1 MRAGLIGMII
11 FLLTGVLFNRVF
23 AQEVKKLTLE
33 QSIQIGLENSEL
45 IHSSRM
51 KVNYAKA
58 RLSEVNT
65 YRLPSLKL
73 NASYTR
79 LSEIEPFVLNTPF
92 GVFNISP
99 SIVNNYNIK
108 LSLQQP
114 IFTGFKL
121 SSSSNIAEYTYE
133 AQKEAYSKDEQQLI
147 LDIKN
152 AYWNL
157 FKVIKVKS
165 VVDENVDLIRAHL
178 KDVKNFFENGISTK
192 NDVLKVQ
199 VQLAEAQLRRIDAD
213 NGVKLAR
220 SSLNNVIGLP
230 LSTNIEVQSDV
241 STDEDIVP
249 ELDQLIGQA
258 MENRPE
264 LKEIDFRLKAGES
277 GVTLAESNWY
287 PQIYLAGNYNYSRPN
302 QRIFPLE
309 DKFNGTWDVSVGLS
323 WDIWNWLATSDQ
335 TEQAESQYEQVKD
348 SYKSLKDGITLE
360 VTQSYLNLLKAKE
373 RVLASNQSVHQA
385 EENYRVTNETFLN
398 GLALNSDLLDAEF
411 ALLQAKTNYIES
423 LADYELAKAS
433 LDKSIGK

>member
-1 MRAGLIGMII
+1 MKSGIIGIII
-11 FLLTGVLFNRVF
+11 FLITGVLYNNTF
-23 AQEVKKLTLE
+23 AQDSRKLTLE
-33 QSIQIGLENSEL
+33 ESIRIGLENSEL
-45 IHSSRM
+45 IHSSQM

-79 LSEIEPFVLNTPF
+79 LSEIDPFVLNTPF
-92 GVFNISP
+92 GNFNISP

-121 SSSSNIAEYTYE
+121 ASSSNIAEYNYE
-133 AQKEAYSKDEQQLI
+133 AQKQVYTKDEQKLI
-147 LDIKN
+147 LDIKS

-165 VVDENVDLIRAHL
+165 VVDENVDLIKAHL
-178 KDVKNFFENGISTK
+178 SDVKNFYENGISTK
-192 NDVLKVQ
+192 NDLLKVQ
-199 VQLAEAQLRRIDAD
+199 VQLAEAQLRQIDAD

-220 SSLNNVIGLP
+220 SNLNNVIGLP
-230 LSTNIEVQSDV
+230 LSTITEVQSDV
-241 STDEDIVP
+241 TIEDDTVP
-249 ELDQLIGQA
+249 ELDRLIGQA
-258 MENRPE
+258 IENRPE
-264 LKEIDFRLKAGES
+264 LKEMDFRLKAGES

-287 PQIYLAGNYNYSRPN
+287 PQVYLAGNYNYARPN

-323 WDIWNWLATSDQ
+323 WDIWNWLSTSDQ
-335 TEQAESQYEQVKD
+335 TEQAEAQLEQVKD
-348 SYKSLKDGITLE
+348 GYKSMKDGITLE
-360 VTQSYLNLLKAKE
+360 VTQNYLNVLKAKE
-373 RVLASNQSVHQA
+373 RILASSQSVHQA
-385 EENYRVTNETFLN
+385 EENYRVTNETFKN

-411 ALLQAKTNYIES
+411 ALLQAKTNYIQS
-423 LADYELAKAS
+423 LADYEMAKAS
-433 LDKSIGK
+433 LEKSIGK

>member
-1 MRAGLIGMII
+1 MKSGLAWILII
-11 FLLTGVLFNRVF
+11 ILTTVLSDNIFP
-23 AQEVKKLTLE
+23 QESRNLTLE
-33 QSIQIGLENSEL
+33 ESVQIGLKNSEL

-51 KVNYAKA
+51 KVEYAKA

-79 LSEIEPFVLNTPF
+79 LSEITPFILNTPF
-92 GVFNISP
+92 GNFDIQP

-121 SSSSNIAEYTYE
+121 SSTSNIAGYNYE
-133 AQKEAYSKDEQQLI
+133 AQKQEYTRDEQQLI
-147 LDIKN
+147 LNIKN

-165 VVDENVDLIRAHL
+165 VVDENVDLIKAHL
-178 KDVKNFFENGISTK
+178 KDVKNFYENGISTK

-199 VQLAEAQLRRIDAD
+199 VQLAEAQLRQIDAD

-220 SSLNNVIGLP
+220 SNLNNVIGLP
-230 LSTNIEVQSDV
+230 LSTDTQVQSDV
-241 STDEDIVP
+241 TVEDDTVP
-249 ELDQLIGQA
+249 DIDQLTEEA
-258 MENRPE
+258 MENRAE
-264 LKEIDFRLKAGES
+264 LKALDFQLQAGES
-277 GVTLAESNWY
+277 SITLAESNWY
-287 PQIYLAGNYNYSRPN
+287 PQVYLSGDYYYSRPN
-302 QRIFPLE
+302 QRIFPAK

-323 WDIWNWLATSDQ
+323 WDIWNWLAPSDQ
-335 TEQAESQYEQVKD
+335 TKQAEAQYEQIKD

-360 VTQSYLNLLKAKE
+360 VTQNYLNLLKAKE
-373 RVLASNQSVHQA
+373 RVLASNQSVYQA
-385 EENYRVTNETFLN
+385 EENYRVTDETFKN

-411 ALLQAKTNYIES
+411 ALLQAKTNYIQS

-433 LDKSIGK
+433 LEKSIGK

>member
-1 MRAGLIGMII
+1 MKSGVIGIII
-11 FLLTGVLFNRVF
+11 FFLAGVMVNRAY
-23 AQEVKKLTLE
+23 AQEARNLTLE
-33 QSIQIGLENSEL
+33 ESIRIGLENSEL

-51 KVNYAKA
+51 KVNYARA
-58 RLSEVNT
+58 RLNEVNT

-79 LSEIEPFVLNTPF
+79 LSEIEPFVLNTPL

-99 SIVNNYNIK
+99 SIVNNYNIR

-121 SSSSNIAEYTYE
+121 SSSSNIAEYSYE
-133 AQKEAYSKDEQQLI
+133 AQKEVYNKDEQQLI
-147 LDIKN
+147 LDIKD

-165 VVDENVDLIRAHL
+165 VVDENVDLIKAHL
-178 KDVKNFFENGISTK
+178 KDVKNFFENGISTR

-199 VQLAEAQLRRIDAD
+199 VQLAEAQLRQIDAD
-213 NGVKLAR
+213 NGVKLAK

-230 LSTNIEVQSDV
+230 LSTNTEVQSDV
-241 STDEDIVP
+241 STDEDSIP

-258 MENRPE
+258 VENRPE
-264 LKEIDFRLKAGES
+264 LKEMDFRLKAGES

-309 DKFNGTWDVSVGLS
+309 DKFNGTWDISVGLS
-323 WDIWNWLATSDQ
+323 WDIWNWLSTSDQ

-348 SYKSLKDGITLE
+348 GYKSLKDGITLE
-360 VTQSYLNLLKAKE
+360 VTQGYLNILKAKE
-373 RVLASNQSVHQA
+373 RVLVSNQSVHQA

-411 ALLQAKTNYIES
+411 ALLQAKTNYIQS

-433 LDKSIGK
+433 LEKSIGK

>member
-1 MRAGLIGMII
+1 MKSGVIGIII
-11 FLLTGVLFNRVF
+11 FLVTGVLFNSTF
-23 AQEVKKLTLE
+23 AQDSRKLTLE
-33 QSIQIGLENSEL
+33 ESIQIGLKNSEL
-45 IHSSRM
+45 IHSSQM

-79 LSEIEPFVLNTPF
+79 LSEIDPFVLNTPF
-92 GVFNISP
+92 GNFNISP

-121 SSSSNIAEYTYE
+121 ASSSNIAEYNYE
-133 AQKEAYSKDEQQLI
+133 AQKQVYTKDEQKLI
-147 LDIKN
+147 LDIKT

-165 VVDENVDLIRAHL
+165 VVDENIDLIKAHL
-178 KDVKNFFENGISTK
+178 SDVKNFYENGISTK

-199 VQLAEAQLRRIDAD
+199 VQLADAQLRQIDAD
-213 NGVKLAR
+213 NGVKLAKNN
-220 SSLNNVIGLP
+220 LNNIIGLP
-230 LSTNIEVQSDV
+230 LSTNIEIQLDV
-241 STDEDIVP
+241 STVDDSVPQLDKLIDE
-249 ELDQLIGQA
+249 A
-258 MENRPE
+258 KENRPE
-264 LKEIDFRLKAGES
+264 LKEMDFRLKAGES

-287 PQIYLAGNYNYSRPN
+287 PQVYLAGNYNYARPN

-323 WDIWNWLATSDQ
+323 WDIWNWLSTSDQ
-335 TEQAESQYEQVKD
+335 TEQAEAQLEQVKD
-348 SYKSLKDGITLE
+348 GYKSLKDGITLE
-360 VTQSYLNLLKAKE
+360 VTQNYLNVLKAKE
-373 RVLASNQSVHQA
+373 RILASSQSVHQA
-385 EENYRVTNETFLN
+385 EENYRVTNETFKN

-411 ALLQAKTNYIES
+411 ALLQAKTNYIQS

-433 LDKSIGK
+433 LEKSIGK

>member
-1 MRAGLIGMII
+1 MKSGIIGIII
-11 FLLTGVLFNRVF
+11 FLITGVLYNNTF
-23 AQEVKKLTLE
+23 AQDSRKLTLE
-33 QSIQIGLENSEL
+33 ESIRIGLENSEL
-45 IHSSRM
+45 IHSSQM

-79 LSEIEPFVLNTPF
+79 LSEIDPFVLNTPF
-92 GVFNISP
+92 GNFNISP

-121 SSSSNIAEYTYE
+121 ASSSNIAEYNYE
-133 AQKEAYSKDEQQLI
+133 AQKQVYTKDEQKLI
-147 LDIKN
+147 LDIKS

-165 VVDENVDLIRAHL
+165 VVDENVDLIKAHL
-178 KDVKNFFENGISTK
+178 SDVKNFYENGISTK
-192 NDVLKVQ
+192 NDLLKVQ
-199 VQLAEAQLRRIDAD
+199 VQLAEAQLRQIDAD

-220 SSLNNVIGLP
+220 SNLNNVIGLP
-230 LSTNIEVQSDV
+230 LSTITEVQSDV
-241 STDEDIVP
+241 TIEDDTVP
-249 ELDQLIGQA
+249 ELDRLIGQA

-264 LKEIDFRLKAGES
+264 LKEMDFRLKAGES

-287 PQIYLAGNYNYSRPN
+287 PQVYLAGNYNYARPN

-323 WDIWNWLATSDQ
+323 WDIWNWLSTSDQ
-335 TEQAESQYEQVKD
+335 TEQAEAQLEQVKD
-348 SYKSLKDGITLE
+348 GYKSMKDGITLE
-360 VTQSYLNLLKAKE
+360 VTQNYLNVLKAKE
-373 RVLASNQSVHQA
+373 RILASSQSVHQA
-385 EENYRVTNETFLN
+385 EENYRVTNETFKN

-411 ALLQAKTNYIES
+411 ALLQAKTNYIQS
-423 LADYELAKAS
+423 LADYEMAKAS
-433 LDKSIGK
+433 LEKSIGK

>member
-1 MRAGLIGMII
+1 MKSGLAGILIII
-11 FLLTGVLFNRVF
+11 LTGVLSNKIFPQENRN
-23 AQEVKKLTLE
+23 LTLE
-33 QSIQIGLENSEL
+33 ESIRIGLENSEL

-51 KVNYAKA
+51 KVEYARA

-79 LSEIEPFVLNTPF
+79 LSEITPFVLNTPF
-92 GVFNISP
+92 GNFDIQP

-121 SSSSNIAEYTYE
+121 SSTSNIAGYNYE
-133 AQKEAYSKDEQQLI
+133 AQKQEYTKDEQQLI

-165 VVDENVDLIRAHL
+165 VVDENVDLIKAHL

-220 SSLNNVIGLP
+220 SNLNNVIGLP
-230 LSTNIEVQSDV
+230 LSTDTQVQSDV
-241 STDEDIVP
+241 TVEDETVP
-249 ELDQLIGQA
+249 ALDQLTEEA

-264 LKEIDFRLKAGES
+264 LKAMDLQLKAGES
-277 GVTLAESNWY
+277 GITLAESNWY
-287 PQIYLAGNYNYSRPN
+287 PQVYLSGNYYYSRPN
-302 QRIFPLE
+302 QRIFPAE

-323 WDIWNWLATSDQ
+323 WDIWNWLAPSDQ
-335 TEQAESQYEQVKD
+335 TKQAEAQYEQVKD
-348 SYKSLKDGITLE
+348 GYKSLKDGITLE
-360 VTQSYLNLLKAKE
+360 VTQNYLNLLKAKE

-385 EENYRVTNETFLN
+385 EENYRVTNETFKN

-411 ALLQAKTNYIES
+411 ALLQAKTNYIQS

-433 LDKSIGK
+433 LEKSIGK